1 IRVDARRACGF
12 VDKANAL
19 PTTPQ
24 AQQHQQKRSIDV
36 VPKADNLVCYRQ
48 SGRESPIGMGITC
61 RDHRPDVPA
70 TLTTIAFCDSSLR
83 WFEART

>member
-1 IRVDARRACGF
+1 MIRVDARRACGF

-48 SGRESPIGMGITC
+48 SQLSNTLVGEKVADLRKGAEITK
-61 RDHRPDVPA
+61 A
-70 TLTTIAFCDSSLR
+70 KAK
-83 WFEART
+83 